1 MPSTHWHGRGD
12 DIPADGTLLL
22 QLHRGSNREGA
33 TFFETTPKA
42 RFSVKEQPNVCIVHD
57 CKRELQDAMEGIAVT
72 VWNHSPCRDVQSHL
86 TSWEQE
92 NYLSDIA
99 NRTDEVSL

>member
-1 MPSTHWHGRGD
+1 MFLGVL
-12 DIPADGTLLL
+12 TLP
-22 QLHRGSNREGA
+22 QLHRASNRE
-33 TFFETTPKA
+33 
-42 RFSVKEQPNVCIVHD
+42 EQPNVCIVHD

-86 TSWEQE
+86 TSWGKE
-92 NYLSDIA
+92 NCLSDIA